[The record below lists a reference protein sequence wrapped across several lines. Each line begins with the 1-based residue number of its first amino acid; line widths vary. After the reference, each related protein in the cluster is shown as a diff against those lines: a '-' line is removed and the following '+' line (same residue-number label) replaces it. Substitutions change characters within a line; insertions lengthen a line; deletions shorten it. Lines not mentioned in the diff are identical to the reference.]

1 MQQQQGLNYSEEE
14 RVVREGAA
22 QRHREALAAL
32 PPNWK
37 LYRRQKDCK
46 PYYHNAE
53 TGQTVW
59 QHPGGWGPSHSST
72 TSAMS
77 VGLKGSFAKLSVSG
91 GGSKSELASQDPA
104 PRNIHMP
111 KPLAY

>member
-1 MQQQQGLNYSEEE
+1 MPYSEDLSEEE
-14 RVVREGAA
+14 REAA
-22 QRHREALAAL
+22 ARRYREALAAL
-32 PPNWK
+32 PPGWK
-37 LYRRQKDCK
+37 MYSRQKDYK

-59 QHPGGWGPSHSST
+59 KHPGGWKYPLRSS
-72 TSAMS
+72 SAIS
-77 VGLKGSFAKLSVSG
+77 VGLKGSFAKLSVG
-91 GGSKSELASQDPA
+91 DGGSKSELASQDPA

>member
-1 MQQQQGLNYSEEE
+1 MQQQQALNYSEDAL
-14 RVVREGAA
+14 REAA
-22 QRHREALAAL
+22 ARRHREALAAL
-32 PPNWK
+32 PPGWK
-37 LYRRQKDCK
+37 LYRREKDNK

-59 QHPGGWGPSHSST
+59 QHPGGWTPSIL
-72 TSAMS
+72 SASAIS
-77 VGLKGSFAKLSVSG
+77 VGLKGSFAKLSVCG
-91 GGSKSELASQDPA
+91 GGGKSELASQDPA

>member
-1 MQQQQGLNYSEEE
+1 MQQQQALNYSEDAL
-14 RVVREGAA
+14 REAA
-22 QRHREALAAL
+22 ARRHREALAAL
-32 PPNWK
+32 PPGWK
-37 LYRRQKDCK
+37 LYRREKDNK

-59 QHPGGWGPSHSST
+59 LHPGGWAPGCAPSNLS
-72 TSAMS
+72 TSAIS
-77 VGLKGSFAKLSVSG
+77 VGHSFAKLSVRG
-91 GGSKSELASQDPA
+91 GGGKSELASQDPA